1 MQVILLDVNVL
12 VYAHRADMPE
22 HPASAKLL
30 DDLVNGDRSFGVP
43 EMAFSSLVRIVTQ
56 NSFKPP
62 TTTDAALKFCGALM
76 SSPNCLALRPSERH
90 WAIFEDLC
98 RSAPAKGKL
107 VADAYLAAF
116 AIDRDDEWVTTD
128 RDFAKFPGLR
138 WRMINDAHA
147 RTNPR

>member
-1 MQVILLDVNVL
+1 VQVILLDVNVL
-12 VYAHRADMPE
+12 VYAHRSDMPE
-22 HPASAKLL
+22 HPASASFLT
-30 DDLVNGDRSFGVP
+30 DLVNGEQTFGVP

-62 TTTDAALKFCGALM
+62 STPAAALDFCRSVM
-76 SSPNCLALRPSERH
+76 NSPVCLSLRPSERH
-90 WAIFEDLC
+90 WDIFDALC
-98 RSAPAKGKL
+98 RRVPAKGKL

-116 AIDRDDEWVTTD
+116 AIDRGDEWVTTD

-138 WRMINDAHA
+138 WRLLGENQT